1 MELRQNAFAP
11 AWTNPSE
18 KMDAVVTGQG
28 FGFSEL
34 PVGERVF
41 LLGAGFK
48 PLTDPFDG
56 RAVRATYEF
65 ILHLQT
71 PSGVFYDVVEGGV
84 YQEDISSI
92 YRQMMER
99 LKFTA

>member
-11 AWTNPSE
+11 AWTNYSE
-18 KMDAVVTGQG
+18 KMDAVVTDQG

-34 PVGERVF
+34 PVGEHVF
-41 LLGAGFK
+41 LLGVCFK
-48 PLTDPFDG
+48 PLTDPG
-56 RAVRATYEF
+56 RAGRATYEF

-71 PSGVFYDVVEGGV
+71 ASGVFYDVVEGGV